1 MVQRREWQ
9 EPNIKEAFFEVER
22 IPLYYQSQRNGA
34 FRAAKH
40 YGILDK
46 ERDKLIS
53 VVSKDYHLISNQR
66 AYDAAETIVEAV
78 FTSKKL
84 SDMKFYQLFQPMTR
98 SFMHLDLIAK
108 EDDVGSVSSPLSR
121 HDTWRAFLRITNSYN
136 SLNALRYEVG
146 FCRGIC
152 LNGMIFSPRS
162 VQLKFVHDS
171 QLRLALS
178 DLGPQ
183 LGTIRS
189 LELQMSQSLQRLH
202 ETRVPRDRMLP
213 LFLQAFP
220 LKVGLNA
227 DRLSEEQIRHLRAR
241 RDQVSGLIDVYIDE
255 MGENA
260 YTMLNVLTDFASYPE
275 TDGKASHRSGGYQ
288 RQVGTW
294 LEQFRHEV
302 LERERPLELFL
313 DRAAID
319 GSAFLE
325 RL

>member
-9 EPNIKEAFFEVER
+9 KPNIKEAFFGVER
-22 IPLYYQSQRNGA
+22 VPLYYQSQHSGA
-34 FRAAKH
+34 HHLSRH

-53 VVSKDYHLISNQR
+53 VVSKDYHLIENKR
-66 AYDAAETIVEAV
+66 AYEAAETIVGAV

-84 SDMKFYQLFQPMTR
+84 EDMEFYHLFQPTTR
-98 SFMHLDLIAK
+98 SFMRLDLISK
-108 EDDVGSVSSPLSR
+108 EEEEGCVSSPLSR

-162 VQLKFVHDS
+162 VQLKFVHDR

-178 DLGPQ
+178 ELGPR

-189 LELQMSQSLQRLH
+189 LELRMSQSLQRLH

-220 LKVGLNA
+220 LKVGLNVNK
-227 DRLSEEQIRHLRAR
+227 LSEAQIKHLRAR

-275 TDGKASHRSGGYQ
+275 ASGKASHLSGGYQ

-294 LEQFRHEV
+294 LEQFRHDV
-302 LERERPLELFL
+302 LEEERPLELFL
-313 DRAAID
+313 NKAAID
-319 GSAFLE
+319 GAAFLE